1 MVYKLLFVHVSGFIL
16 MIKLSC
22 NVIYIDILFITYIYE
37 IMRLNIYKCLDI
49 PFSKGKNIRT
59 FIVKN
64 VSKRKRLERWSG
76 RYRRA
81 PSSGSSCLTLPVFY
95 NFAFGKRE
103 SRPRQTKVGT
113 DICFFNSAF
122 SLSIFLDYHDNLY
135 TRITCIHL

>member
-1 MVYKLLFVHVSGFIL
+1 MLRYTIFKQ
-16 MIKLSC
+16 
-22 NVIYIDILFITYIYE
+22 
-37 IMRLNIYKCLDI
+37 
-49 PFSKGKNIRT
+49 KGEKIRT

-64 VSKRKRLERWSG
+64 VSKQKGLERWSG

-113 DICFFNSAF
+113 DIFFLILRFRCRFFSIITITYIHVKHVYTYKARRATGCSLNIVFFFKMLRFSELCQFCCSAGV
-122 SLSIFLDYHDNLY
+122 LPAI
-135 TRITCIHL
+135 